1 MKYDTIPDSRNH
13 LAADKIRTQVIMT
26 REKYARLK
34 AQANRLGISYSSYI
48 KPYATDH
55 NTKEEHLC
63 NGRPN
68 C

>member
-26 REKYARLK
+26 KEKYERLK

-48 KPYATDH
+48 NVLISSSEQEQTLI
-55 NTKEEHLC
+55 T
-63 NGRPN
+63 
-68 C
+68 